1 MPMHI
6 ALNKISKRYG
16 YQWILR
22 DVDLTINTGSVL
34 GVNGL
39 NGSGKSTLIKILS
52 GFLSPSEGKID
63 YTLNAKKISVADVY
77 KSVSWVAPY
86 LSLTDNYTIE
96 EMYKLHSTFKS
107 MKTKSYKE
115 FVNIIELSSHQNKY
129 LKDFSSGM
137 QQRLQLGLAILTK
150 SPLLL
155 LDEPTSYLD
164 SNAIDWYHNLLQN
177 NINDRTVVIA
187 SNDENDLV
195 ECESTVDVL
204 DFK

>member
-1 MPMHI
+1 MHI
-6 ALNKISKRYG
+6 ELNKISKRYG

-22 DVDLTINTGSVL
+22 DLDLEILSGSVL

-52 GFLSPSEGKID
+52 GFLSPSDGKIKHSLD
-63 YTLNAKKISVADVY
+63 NKIVKVADVY

-96 EMYKLHSTFKS
+96 EMYKIQAKFKR
-107 MKTKSYKE
+107 MKTKSYEE
-115 FVNIIELSSHQNKY
+115 FVDTIDLAAHQNKY
-129 LKDFSSGM
+129 IKDFSSGM
-137 QQRLQLGLAILTK
+137 QQRLQLGLAILSDT
-150 SPLLL
+150 PLLL

-164 SNAIDWYHNLLQN
+164 SYAISWYHSLLQKH
-177 NINDRTVVIA
+177 INGRTVVIA
-187 SNDENDLV
+187 SNDAGDLV
-195 ECESTVDVL
+195 ECEKSIDVL

>member
-1 MPMHI
+1 MHI
-6 ALNKISKRYG
+6 ALSKISKRYG

-22 DVDLTINTGSVL
+22 DLDLEILSGSVL

-52 GFLSPSEGKID
+52 GFLSPSDGKITHTVD
-63 YTLNAKKISVADVY
+63 SKMIKISDVY

-96 EMYKLHSTFKS
+96 EMYNLQAKFKR
-107 MKTKSYKE
+107 MKTESFKE
-115 FVNIIELSSHQNKY
+115 FINIVDLAEHQNKY
-129 LKDFSSGM
+129 IKDFSSGM
-137 QQRLQLGLAILTK
+137 QQRLQLGLAILSDT
-150 SPLLL
+150 PLLL

-164 SNAIDWYHNLLQN
+164 SNAVAWYHDLLQKHMN
-177 NINDRTVVIA
+177 GRTVVIA
-187 SNDENDLV
+187 SNDAGDLQ
-195 ECESTVDVL
+195 ECTDNIDVL